1 MLKAVHKEI
10 MSKEGDGKVAWVN
23 DNIESALIFEGFDDA
38 IIGFSER
45 YGRSPVVAYDRDK
58 CIDIFVERD
67 GMTYEE
73 AEEYLDVNYLGA
85 WEGEKTPEFI
95 TLIVNHTEMA

>member
-23 DNIESALIFEGFDDA
+23 DNIESGLTADGFAEA

-45 YGRSPVVAYDRDK
+45 IGRTPVVAYDRDK
-58 CIDIFVERD
+58 CIDILVERD
-67 GMTYEE
+67 GMTYGEAVEFFDFNVIGSWMGEE
-73 AEEYLDVNYLGA
+73 
-85 WEGEKTPEFI
+85 TPEFI
-95 TLIVNHTEMA
+95 TLYKENE